1 MVLSWYFA
9 KNSCWK
15 AARWFFATPF
25 SNTSEGDHYCH
36 TRIYRETML
45 ADGYCNCGVSDGL
58 KTAHRRGYSVSGATI
73 DDDDGHHHHHRHC
86 HQQQKQQQQR
96 RQYLTRYEAVRNSVY
111 SVQCLEVPLRLFLT
125 AAAEAD
131 KRGARRL
138 GGGWQRPIE
147 AERERGSAELGATGT
162 LLLL

>member
-25 SNTSEGDHYCH
+25 SNMSEGDHYCH

-96 RQYLTRYEAVRNSVY
+96 RQYLTRQFGTVCTACSVWR
-111 SVQCLEVPLRLFLT
+111 CLF
-125 AAAEAD
+125 A
-131 KRGARRL
+131 
-138 GGGWQRPIE
+138 
-147 AERERGSAELGATGT
+147 SF
-162 LLLL
+162 LLLLQRQTKEAPGG